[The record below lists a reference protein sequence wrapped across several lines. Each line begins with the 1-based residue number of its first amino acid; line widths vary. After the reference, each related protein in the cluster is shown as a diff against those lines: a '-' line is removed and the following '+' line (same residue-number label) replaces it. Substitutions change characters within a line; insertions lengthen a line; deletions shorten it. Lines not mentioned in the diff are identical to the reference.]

1 MSKLQENIDF
11 YIDERTGYMVLT
23 AHYLSQKGKCC
34 GNKCKH
40 CPYYPKWVK
49 GNKILLENK

>member
-1 MSKLQENIDF
+1 VSKLQENIDF

-23 AHYLSQKGKCC
+23 AHYLSQKEKCC

>member
-1 MSKLQENIDF
+1 MKKEFIEEIHYYLENGKLVFTELFHI
-11 YIDERTGYMVLT
+11 ERGF
-23 AHYLSQKGKCC
+23 CC

-49 GNKILLENK
+49 GNKILLEDK